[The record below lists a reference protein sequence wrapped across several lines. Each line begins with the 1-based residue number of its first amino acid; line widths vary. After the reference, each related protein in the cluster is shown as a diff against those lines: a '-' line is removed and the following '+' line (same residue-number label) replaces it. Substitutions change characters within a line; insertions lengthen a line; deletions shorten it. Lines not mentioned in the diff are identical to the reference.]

1 VEHVVHETEPT
12 EISLEKFDV
21 LLDVRPHA
29 ATSPSIDGSTIVDL
43 ADLVADPALW
53 IPSPTIRTL
62 IICDIG
68 LRSAIATEH
77 LTAAGYT
84 AVVSLAGGIDAWRT
98 VGLPLVDTAGLSP
111 HQLERYD
118 RHLKLA
124 HVGVPGQRAL
134 LDATVAVIG
143 AGGLGSPVIMYLA
156 AAGVGTIAII
166 DDDKVEESN
175 LQRQPIHSMHDIG
188 TSKASS
194 AAQFVSDLNQ
204 DTTVI
209 TVRERLGPDNAESLL
224 QGATVIV
231 DASDNFATRYA
242 INDAAVELG
251 IPVVFASVYAMEG
264 QVAVFDAEHGPC
276 YRCVFPERPDEAIPL
291 DCTTIGVLGSITGVL
306 GSLQATEAIKLIV
319 GAEDTLTGRLLL
331 CDATTQSFT
340 TLNTT
345 KDPACPV
352 CSSGFGVDT
361 ADISSESTPKP

>member
-1 VEHVVHETEPT
+1 MEHAAYETEPS
-12 EISLEKFDV
+12 EIALDDYD
-21 LLDVRPHA
+21 LLIDVRPHA
-29 ATSPSIDGSTIVDL
+29 ATSPSISGSTIVDL
-43 ADLVADPALW
+43 GDLVADPAQW
-53 IPSPTIRTL
+53 IPSPADRTL

-68 LRSAIATEH
+68 LRSAIAAEH
-77 LTAAGYT
+77 LRGAGYT

-98 VGLPLVDTAGLSP
+98 AGLPLVDTAGLSP
-111 HQLERYD
+111 QQLERYD

-124 HVGVPGQRAL
+124 DVGVPGQRAL
-134 LDATVAVIG
+134 LDATVAVVG

-166 DDDKVEESN
+166 DDDDVDESN
-175 LQRQPIHSMHDIG
+175 LQRQPIHSTHDVG

-194 AAQFVSDLNQ
+194 AAQFVADLNQ
-204 DTTVI
+204 DTRAI
-209 TVRERLGPDNAESLL
+209 TIRDRLGPDNSGTLL
-224 QGATVIV
+224 EGATVIV

-264 QVAVFDAEHGPC
+264 QLAVFDAEHGPC
-276 YRCVFPERPDEAIPL
+276 YRCVFPEPPDEAIPL

-319 GAEDTLTGRLLL
+319 GSEDTLTGRLLL
-331 CDATTQSFT
+331 YDAATQSFT
-340 TLNTT
+340 TLNTA

-352 CSSGFGVDT
+352 CS
-361 ADISSESTPKP
+361 